1 MLQKRGR
8 AKILSH
14 YFRFLTINDYREK
27 HAALFLKELVPNGV
41 EGEGESTS
49 EEQYEVNSQLVPVVD

>member
-1 MLQKRGR
+1 M
-8 AKILSH
+8 
-14 YFRFLTINDYREK
+14 NDYREK
-27 HAALFLKELVPNGV
+27 HAALFLEELVPNGV